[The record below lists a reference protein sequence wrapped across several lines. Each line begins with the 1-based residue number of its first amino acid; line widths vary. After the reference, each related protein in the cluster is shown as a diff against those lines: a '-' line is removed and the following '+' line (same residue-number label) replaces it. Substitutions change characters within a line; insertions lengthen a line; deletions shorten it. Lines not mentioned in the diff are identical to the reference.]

1 MNVSINAKHTKSI
14 HIKLT
19 IAEASI
25 YLRLCY
31 EKYMYMYV
39 EPSRQQPT
47 SNIVERTD
55 FWLGQVTGVRGEMT
69 TG

>member
-1 MNVSINAKHTKSI
+1 MNVSINAMHTKSI

-39 EPSRQQPT
+39 EPSRQ
-47 SNIVERTD
+47 
-55 FWLGQVTGVRGEMT
+55 
-69 TG
+69 